1 MESNGRSVGRMDG
14 WWFEEYF
21 RRFSFWAYHLCKY
34 VWDFKVKFQQIFL
47 YFFFCFFPYKDSV
60 SISSDAF
67 DFPSIVAYSE
77 VVDV

>member
-1 MESNGRSVGRMDG
+1 MDGRSVGWMDDDLRNI
-14 WWFEEYF
+14 FEDFPSELITYVNMSEILKWNF
-21 RRFSFWAYHLCKY
+21 NRFSS
-34 VWDFKVKFQQIFL
+34 I
-47 YFFFCFFPYKDSV
+47 FFCFFPYKDSV